1 MSEIEI
7 TESRR
12 RYLLACGRHS
22 VMRLP
27 SGETRLYY
35 DDGTYNSAV
44 GAAIGELEAAGLV
57 RVGAQMFAA
66 GRAYRQW
73 RFLDLTGAGMK
84 AAYPLEDGA

>member
-1 MSEIEI
+1 MSDIEI
-7 TESRR
+7 TEARR

-22 VMRLP
+22 VFRLP

-57 RVGAQMFAA
+57 RVGAKLYAA
-66 GRAYRQW
+66 GRAQREW
-73 RFLDLTGAGMK
+73 RFLDLTGAGLK
-84 AAYPLEDGA
+84 AAFPG